1 MSQHPA
7 QDTIDLKA
15 IFRKIVAKWWLFLI
29 TIGIALSAGVAYIKT
44 TPKAYRVKSV
54 LRMSEGRRSSF
65 GGGKEEFLKGSGY
78 LKSDAE
84 LEDEIT
90 MIRSV
95 NNMTRTLAKLDFS
108 IGYFETANFLT
119 KEVYD
124 APPFEVRMDS
134 SITQMCGVAVHV
146 TVDTL
151 GGTWR
156 VKAKAKNVRLYD
168 LRTMQMLTDDF
179 IRNVDIDEIV
189 ALGQPFKHEHLQF
202 SIEPS
207 KKLKK
212 YVLNAKSDYFF
223 VLNPLDELLR
233 QWQGATSVD
242 PMSEESNI
250 VILTTSGEVINKQ
263 KKFLDMLMATYIE
276 SEQEKNNQ
284 KGNATIAFI
293 DAAIGKSGK
302 ELAEAQGDLEIA
314 GRGGVL
320 DPTILSGTV
329 NQELITQRREL
340 SKLESQQA
348 SLNALI
354 STMEADDGTSRSTIA
369 AAGINSQSLNTLI
382 DKYNQDVAKLQTDE
396 LAVKQPT
403 APILAMRK
411 TVRTE
416 ASQIIAS
423 ARSLLLQTGNE
434 IASVKG
440 MISQLQGSLFSMPG
454 KEIDRKIAVNKYE
467 LTQEIHN
474 YLLEKSYEAQIAVN
488 SDQVD
493 KTVVDAA
500 RPESPTPIS
509 PDKKVVL
516 GGAFAVGLIVPLLFI
531 LLLDF
536 LNDKIS
542 DLDELKRLSALPI
555 LATIPNS
562 KRKRITPD
570 EPKSLLAESFRTA
583 RINLQYLNVNA
594 PRQVVGMTSSS
605 SGEGKT
611 FCSIN
616 LATVI
621 TLSGKRT
628 LLIDADMR
636 RPRVQDY
643 LELPDGPGLSTYLIG
658 ECTLDHAIRRSGV
671 QGLDVITAG
680 PIPPN
685 PLELVESPRMAEL
698 FKEARARYDH
708 IVVDASPMGL
718 VSEFKI
724 IMGHVDV
731 TLYVVRQGHTRRNM
745 LRGVNELYG
754 DGKLAHVNLILND
767 VKAGQGYGDGYG
779 YYTK

>member
-1 MSQHPA
+1 MSQTGA

-15 IFRKIVAKWWLFLI
+15 IFTKIFRKWWLFLI
-29 TIGIALSAGVAYIKT
+29 TISIAVAGGAAYIKT
-44 TPKAYRVKSV
+44 TPKAYRVTAV

-65 GGGKEEFLKGSGY
+65 GGSKEEFLKGSGY
-78 LKSDAE
+78 LKTDAE

-90 MIRSV
+90 MIKSV
-95 NNMTRTLAKLDFS
+95 KNMTATLKKLDFG
-108 IGYFETANFLT
+108 IGYFEKINFLT

-124 APPFEVRMDS
+124 APPFLVRLDS
-134 SITQMCGVAVHV
+134 SMLQMCGVSVHV
-146 TVDTL
+146 KVDTL

-156 VKAKAKNVRLYD
+156 VKVESKNVRLYD
-168 LRTMQMLTDDF
+168 LRSDQVVSDKF
-179 IRNVDIDEIV
+179 VPKVSIDEIV
-189 ALGQPFKHEHLQF
+189 AIGQPFKSEFLTF
-202 SIEPS
+202 SIELQKNRTMNP
-207 KKLKK
+207 
-212 YVLNAKSDYFF
+212 KSDFF
-223 VLNPLDELLR
+223 FILNPIDELLR
-233 QWQGATSVD
+233 QWQGATSVS

-250 VILTTSGEVINKQ
+250 VILNTSGEVINKQ
-263 KKFLDMLMATYIE
+263 KKFLDALMTTYIE
-276 SEQEKNNQ
+276 SEQDKNTQ
-284 KGNATIAFI
+284 KGKATIEFI
-293 DAAIGKSGK
+293 DQTLKQSGLELQKAQTDFQNAQAGGSMGDAASQSG
-302 ELAEAQGDLEIA
+302 AI
-314 GRGGVL
+314 
-320 DPTILSGTV
+320 
-329 NQELITQRREL
+329 NQELFRLQDEEGRL
-340 SKLESQQA
+340 SSRLFNLKALVTTMSADPGGQA
-348 SLNALI
+348 N
-354 STMEADDGTSRSTIA
+354 TIA
-369 AAGINSQSLNTLI
+369 ATGLDAPSLNTLI
-382 DKYNQDVAKLQTDE
+382 DKYNQDVARLRSEE
-396 LAVKQPT
+396 LNVKIAT
-403 APILAMRK
+403 APIIALRR
-411 TVRTE
+411 TV
-416 ASQIIAS
+416 
-423 ARSLLLQTGNE
+423 QTGRDQIVQSAQSLIQQTE
-434 IASVKG
+434 GDLSSRRSRIAA
-440 MISQLQGSLFSMPG
+440 LQGKLYVLPQQDI
-454 KEIDRKIAVNKYE
+454 KRRIAAKSYE
-467 LTQEIHN
+467 LTEGIHN

-500 RPESPTPIS
+500 RAESPAPIA

-516 GGAFAVGLIVPLLFI
+516 GGAFAIGLIIPLLFI

-542 DLDELKRLSALPI
+542 DLDELKRLTAIPI

-583 RINLQYLNVNA
+583 RINLQYLNANTA
-594 PRQVVGMTSSS
+594 RQVVGMTSSS

-636 RPRVQDY
+636 RPRVHEY
-643 LELPDGPGLSTYLIG
+643 LELPDAPGLSTYLIG
-658 ECTLDHAIRRSGV
+658 ECTLDGAIRRSGI

-698 FKEARARYDH
+698 FKEARGRYDS
-708 IVVDASPMGL
+708 IIVDASPMGL

-731 TLYVVRQGHTRRNM
+731 TLYVVRQGHTRRQM
-745 LRGVNELYG
+745 LRGVNELFR
-754 DGKLAHVNLILND
+754 DGKMAHMNMILND

>member
-1 MSQHPA
+1 MNQTGA

-15 IFRKIVAKWWLFLI
+15 IFSKIARKWWLFLI
-29 TIGIALSAGVAYIKT
+29 TVSIAVAAAAAYIKT

-54 LRMSEGRRSSF
+54 LRMSEGRRASF
-65 GGGKEEFLKGSGY
+65 GGNKEEFLKGSGY
-78 LKSDAE
+78 LKTDAE

-90 MIRSV
+90 MIKSV
-95 NNMTRTLAKLDFS
+95 NNMTNTLKKLDFS
-108 IGYFETANFLT
+108 IGYFETVNFLT

-124 APPFEVRMDS
+124 APPFIVHMDS
-134 SITQMCGVAVHV
+134 ATTQMCGVAIHV
-146 TVDTL
+146 KVDTM

-156 VKAKAKNVRLYD
+156 VKATGKNVRLYD
-168 LRTMQMLTDDF
+168 LRTSQMLTDDF

-189 ALGQPFKHEHLQF
+189 ALGQSFKQEHLNF
-202 SIEPS
+202 SIELP
-207 KKLKK
+207 KK
-212 YVLNAKSDYFF
+212 YVMNAKSDYFF

-242 PMSEESNI
+242 PMSDESNI
-250 VILTTSGEVINKQ
+250 VTLTTTGEVISKQ
-263 KKFLDMLMATYIE
+263 KRFLDALMATYIE
-276 SEQEKNNQ
+276 SEQDKNTQ
-284 KGNATIAFI
+284 KGKATIEFI
-293 DAAIGKSGK
+293 DQTLKQSGQQLQQAQSALQSAQAGGSMGDAGIQSGAI
-302 ELAEAQGDLEIA
+302 
-314 GRGGVL
+314 
-320 DPTILSGTV
+320 
-329 NQELITQRREL
+329 NQELFRLQDEEGRMN
-340 SKLESQQA
+340 SKLSN
-348 SLNALI
+348 LNALVA
-354 STMEADDGTSRSTIA
+354 TMSADDGGQASTISPMGLDA
-369 AAGINSQSLNTLI
+369 PSLTTLI
-382 DKYNQDVAKLQTDE
+382 DKYNQDVARLRSEE
-396 LAVKQPT
+396 LNVKIAT
-403 APILAMRK
+403 APIIALRR
-411 TVRTE
+411 TVQTE
-416 ASQIIAS
+416 RDQIVQS
-423 ARSLLLQTGNE
+423 ARSLVSQTQSELSAVRSRIG
-434 IASVKG
+434 A
-440 MISQLQGSLFSMPG
+440 LQGKLYMLPQQAIKS
-454 KEIDRKIAVNKYE
+454 RIAAKSYE
-467 LTQEIHN
+467 LTESIHN

-493 KTVVDAA
+493 KTVVDTA

-509 PDKKVVL
+509 PDKKVVI
-516 GGAFAVGLIVPLLFI
+516 GGAFAVGIIIPLLFI

-542 DLDELKRLSALPI
+542 DVDELKRLSALPL
-555 LATIPNS
+555 LATIPSS

-594 PRQVVGMTSSS
+594 PRQVVGMTSST

-636 RPRVQDY
+636 RPRIHEY
-643 LELPDGPGLSTYLIG
+643 LELPDGPGLSTFLIG
-658 ECTLDHAIRRSGV
+658 ECTLEGAVRRSGV

-698 FKEARARYDH
+698 FAEARKRYDH

-718 VSEFKI
+718 VSEFKV
-724 IMGHVDV
+724 IMGHLDV

-745 LRGVNELYG
+745 LRGVNELHR
-754 DGKLAHVNLILND
+754 DGKLAHTSIILND
-767 VKAGQGYGDGYG
+767 VKAGQGYGEGYG

>member
-1 MSQHPA
+1 MSQTGA

-15 IFRKIVAKWWLFLI
+15 IFTKIARKWWLFLI
-29 TIGIALSAGVAYIKT
+29 TISIAVAAGAAYIKT

-65 GGGKEEFLKGSGY
+65 GGTKEEFLKGSGY
-78 LKSDAE
+78 LKTDAE

-95 NNMTRTLAKLDFS
+95 NNMTNTLKKLDFS
-108 IGYFETANFLT
+108 IGYFETTNFLT

-124 APPFEVRMDS
+124 APPFIVHMDS

-146 TVDTL
+146 KIDTL

-156 VKAKAKNVRLYD
+156 VKAAAKNVRLYD
-168 LRTMQMLTDDF
+168 LHTSEMLTDDF
-179 IRNVDIDEIV
+179 VPKVNIDEIV
-189 ALGQPFKHEHLQF
+189 ALGQPFKNEHLHF
-202 SIEPS
+202 SIELPE
-207 KKLKK
+207 K
-212 YVLNAKSDYFF
+212 YVMNAKSDYFF
-223 VLNPLDELLR
+223 VLNPMDELLR
-233 QWQGATSVD
+233 QWQGATSVT

-250 VILTTSGEVINKQ
+250 VILTTTGEVINKQ
-263 KKFLDMLMATYIE
+263 KKFLDALMATYIE
-276 SEQEKNNQ
+276 SEQDKNTEK
-284 KGNATIAFI
+284 GRATIAFI
-293 DAAIGKSGK
+293 DETLRQSGQKLQQAQTDLQTAQTGGSMGDAAT
-302 ELAEAQGDLEIA
+302 QGGAI
-314 GRGGVL
+314 
-320 DPTILSGTV
+320 
-329 NQELITQRREL
+329 NQELFRLQDEEGRTR
-340 SKLESQQA
+340 SKLTN
-348 SLNALI
+348 LNALVATMSADPGGQA
-354 STMEADDGTSRSTIA
+354 STVA
-369 AAGINSQSLNTLI
+369 ATGLDAPSLNNLI
-382 DKYNQDVAKLQTDE
+382 DKYNQDVARLRSEE
-396 LAVKQPT
+396 LNVKIAT
-403 APILAMRK
+403 APIIALRR
-411 TVRTE
+411 TVQTE
-416 ASQIIAS
+416 RDQIVQS
-423 ARSLLLQTGNE
+423 AQALVNQTQSELNG
-434 IASVKG
+434 IQSRIG
-440 MISQLQGSLFSMPG
+440 SLQGKLYALPQQQM
-454 KEIDRKIAVNKYE
+454 RTRIAAKTYE
-467 LTQEIHN
+467 LTEGIHN
-474 YLLEKSYEAQIAVN
+474 YLMEKSYEAQIAVN

-500 RPESPTPIS
+500 RPETPVPIA
-509 PDKKVVL
+509 PDKKVVI
-516 GGAFAVGLIVPLLFI
+516 GGAFAVGLIVPLLFL

-536 LNDKIS
+536 MNDRIS
-542 DLDELKRLSALPI
+542 DVDELKRLSPLPL

-594 PRQVVGMTSSS
+594 PRQVVGMTSST

-658 ECTLDHAIRRSGV
+658 ECTLDGAIRRSGI

-685 PLELVESPRMAEL
+685 PLELVESPRMADL
-698 FKEARARYDH
+698 FAEARKRYDS

-724 IMGHVDV
+724 IMGHLDV
-731 TLYVVRQGHTRRNM
+731 TLYVVRQGHTRRGM
-745 LRGVNELYG
+745 LRSVNDLFRE
-754 DGKLAHVNLILND
+754 GKIAHVNMILND

>member
-1 MSQHPA
+1 MSQTGA

-15 IFRKIVAKWWLFLI
+15 IFTKILRKWWLFLI
-29 TIGIALSAGVAYIKT
+29 TISIAVAGGAAYIKT
-44 TPKAYRVKSV
+44 TPKAYRVTSV
-54 LRMSEGRRSSF
+54 LRMSEGRRSNF

-95 NNMTRTLAKLDFS
+95 SNVTNTLKKLDFG
-108 IGYFETANFLT
+108 IGYFETNNFLT

-124 APPFEVRMDS
+124 APPFLVRMDS
-134 SITQMCGVAVHV
+134 TILQMCGVRVHIK
-146 TVDTL
+146 VDTL

-156 VKAKAKNVRLYD
+156 VKVESKNVRLYD
-168 LRTMQMLTDDF
+168 LRTNMVASDKF
-179 IRNVDIDEIV
+179 VPKVNIDEIV
-189 ALGQPFKHEHLQF
+189 AIGQPFKSEFLTF
-202 SIEPS
+202 SIEVQKGRSINP
-207 KKLKK
+207 
-212 YVLNAKSDYFF
+212 KSDMFF
-223 VLNPLDELLR
+223 ILNPLDELLR
-233 QWQGATSVD
+233 QWQGSASVS

-263 KKFLDMLMATYIE
+263 KKFLDALMATYIE
-276 SEQEKNNQ
+276 TEQEKNTR
-284 KGNATIAFI
+284 KGEATIAFI
-293 DAAIGKSGK
+293 DETLKQSGQELQKAQTDFQNSQTGGSMGDAASQSG
-302 ELAEAQGDLEIA
+302 AI
-314 GRGGVL
+314 
-320 DPTILSGTV
+320 
-329 NQELITQRREL
+329 NQELFRLQDEEGRL
-340 SKLESQQA
+340 SSRLFNLNSLVTTMSADPGGQA
-348 SLNALI
+348 N
-354 STMEADDGTSRSTIA
+354 TIA
-369 AAGINSQSLNTLI
+369 ATGLDAPSLNTLI
-382 DKYNQDVAKLQTDE
+382 DKYNQDVARLRSEE
-396 LAVKQPT
+396 LNVKIAT
-403 APILAMRK
+403 APIIALRR
-411 TVRTE
+411 TV
-416 ASQIIAS
+416 
-423 ARSLLLQTGNE
+423 QTGRDQIVQSAQSLIQQTE
-434 IASVKG
+434 GELSSRRSRIGA
-440 MISQLQGSLFSMPG
+440 LQGKLYVLPQQD
-454 KEIDRKIAVNKYE
+454 IRRRIAAKSYE
-467 LTQEIHN
+467 LTEGIHN

-500 RPESPTPIS
+500 RAESPAPIA

-516 GGAFAVGLIVPLLFI
+516 GGAVAIGLIIPLLFI
-531 LLLDF
+531 MLLDF

-542 DLDELKRLSALPI
+542 DLDELKRLTAVPI

-583 RINLQYLNVNA
+583 RINLQYLNANTA
-594 PRQVVGMTSSS
+594 RQVVGMTSSS

-636 RPRVQDY
+636 RPRVQEY

-658 ECTLDHAIRRSGV
+658 ECTLDGAIRRSGV

-685 PLELVESPRMAEL
+685 PLELVESSRMADL
-698 FKEARARYDH
+698 FKEARGRYDS
-708 IVVDASPMGL
+708 IIVDASPMGL

-731 TLYVVRQGHTRRNM
+731 TLYVVRQGHTRRQM
-745 LRGVNELYG
+745 LRGVNELHR
-754 DGKLAHVNLILND
+754 DGKMANMNMILND

>member
-1 MSQHPA
+1 MSQTGA

-15 IFRKIVAKWWLFLI
+15 IFTKILRKWWLFLI
-29 TIGIALSAGVAYIKT
+29 TISIAVAGGAAYIKT
-44 TPKAYRVKSV
+44 TPKAYRVTSV
-54 LRMSEGRRSSF
+54 LRMSEGRRSNF
-65 GGGKEEFLKGSGY
+65 GGGKEEFLKGASY
-78 LKSDAE
+78 LKTDAE

-90 MIRSV
+90 MIKSV
-95 NNMTRTLAKLDFS
+95 SNVTATLKKLDFG
-108 IGYFETANFLT
+108 IGYFETNKFLT

-124 APPFEVRMDS
+124 APPLLVRMDS
-134 SITQMCGVAVHV
+134 TILQMCGVSVHIK
-146 TVDTL
+146 VDTL

-156 VKAKAKNVRLYD
+156 VKVESKNVRLYD
-168 LRTMQMLTDDF
+168 LRTNMVASDQF
-179 IRNVDIDEIV
+179 VPKVNIDEIV
-189 ALGQPFKHEHLQF
+189 AIGQPFKNEFLTF
-202 SIEPS
+202 SIEVQKGRSINP
-207 KKLKK
+207 
-212 YVLNAKSDYFF
+212 KSDLFF
-223 VLNPLDELLR
+223 ILNPLDELLR
-233 QWQGATSVD
+233 QWQGSASVS

-276 SEQEKNNQ
+276 SEQEKNTL
-284 KGNATIAFI
+284 KGKATIEFI
-293 DAAIGKSGK
+293 DETLKQSGQQLQQAQTALQSAQAGGSMGDAAS
-302 ELAEAQGDLEIA
+302 QGGAI
-314 GRGGVL
+314 
-320 DPTILSGTV
+320 
-329 NQELITQRREL
+329 NQELFRLQDEEGRTR
-340 SKLESQQA
+340 SKLSNLKALVGTMSADPGGQA
-348 SLNALI
+348 S
-354 STMEADDGTSRSTIA
+354 TVTV
-369 AAGINSQSLNTLI
+369 AGLDAPSLNNLI
-382 DKYNQDVAKLQTDE
+382 DKYNQDVARLRSEE
-396 LAVKQPT
+396 LNVKIAT
-403 APILAMRK
+403 APIIALRRTVQTERDQIVQSAQSLAN
-411 TVRTE
+411 
-416 ASQIIAS
+416 
-423 ARSLLLQTGNE
+423 QTQSELSG
-434 IASVKG
+434 IQSRIG
-440 MISQLQGSLFSMPG
+440 SLQGKLYMLPQQQM
-454 KEIDRKIAVNKYE
+454 KTRIAAKSYE
-467 LTQEIHN
+467 LTEGIHN
-474 YLLEKSYEAQIAVN
+474 YLMEKSYEAQIAVN

-500 RPESPTPIS
+500 RAESPAPIA

-516 GGAFAVGLIVPLLFI
+516 GGAFAIGLIIPLLFI

-542 DLDELKRLSALPI
+542 DLDELKRLTAIPI

-583 RINLQYLNVNA
+583 RINLQYLNA
-594 PRQVVGMTSSS
+594 STARQVVGMTSSS

-636 RPRVQDY
+636 RPRVQEY

-658 ECTLDHAIRRSGV
+658 ECTLDGAIRRSGV

-685 PLELVESPRMAEL
+685 PLELVESPRMADL
-698 FKEARARYDH
+698 FKEARVRYDS
-708 IVVDASPMGL
+708 IIVDASPMGL

-724 IMGHVDV
+724 IMGHLDV
-731 TLYVVRQGHTRRNM
+731 TLYVVRQDHTRRAM
-745 LRGVNELYG
+745 LRGVNELFR
-754 DGKLAHVNLILND
+754 DGKMVNMNMILND

>member
-1 MSQHPA
+1 MSQTGA

-15 IFRKIVAKWWLFLI
+15 IFTKIIRKWWLFLI
-29 TIGIALSAGVAYIKT
+29 TISIAVAGGVAYIKT
-44 TPKAYRVKSV
+44 TPKAYRVTAV

-65 GGGKEEFLKGSGY
+65 GQGKEEFLKGSGY

-95 NNMTRTLAKLDFS
+95 SNMTATLKKLDFG
-108 IGYFETANFLT
+108 IGYFEKVNFLT

-124 APPFEVRMDS
+124 APPFIVRMDS
-134 SITQMCGVAVHV
+134 SILQMCGVGVHIK
-146 TVDTL
+146 VDTL

-156 VKAKAKNVRLYD
+156 VKVESKNVRLYD
-168 LRTMQMLTDDF
+168 LRTNTVAADKF
-179 IRNVDIDEIV
+179 VPKVSIDEIV
-189 ALGQPFKHEHLQF
+189 AIGQPFKSEFLSF
-202 SIEPS
+202 SIELA
-207 KKLKK
+207 KNRTI
-212 YVLNAKSDYFF
+212 NAKSDHFF
-223 VLNPLDELLR
+223 ILNPMDELLR
-233 QWQGATSVD
+233 QWQGATSVS

-250 VILTTSGEVINKQ
+250 VILNTSGEVINKQ
-263 KKFLDMLMATYIE
+263 KKFLDALMATYIE
-276 SEQEKNNQ
+276 SEQTKNNQ
-284 KGNATIAFI
+284 KGEATIAFI
-293 DAAIGKSGK
+293 DETLKQSGLELQKAQTDFQNAQAGGSMGDAASQSG
-302 ELAEAQGDLEIA
+302 AI
-314 GRGGVL
+314 
-320 DPTILSGTV
+320 
-329 NQELITQRREL
+329 NQELFRLQDEEGRL
-340 SKLESQQA
+340 SSRLFNLNSLVATMSADPEGQA
-348 SLNALI
+348 N
-354 STMEADDGTSRSTIA
+354 TIA
-369 AAGINSQSLNTLI
+369 ATGLDAPSLNTLI
-382 DKYNQDVAKLQTDE
+382 DKYNQDVARLRSEE
-396 LAVKQPT
+396 LNVKIAT
-403 APILAMRK
+403 APIIALRR
-411 TVRTE
+411 TVQTE
-416 ASQIIAS
+416 RDQIIQS
-423 ARSLLLQTGNE
+423 AQSLIQQTNGDLSSRRAR
-434 IASVKG
+434 IAS
-440 MISQLQGSLFSMPG
+440 LQGKLYVLPQQDI
-454 KEIDRKIAVNKYE
+454 KRRIAAKSYE
-467 LTQEIHN
+467 LTEGIHN

-500 RPESPTPIS
+500 RAESPAPIA

-516 GGAFAVGLIVPLLFI
+516 GGAFALGLIIPLLFI

-542 DLDELKRLSALPI
+542 DLDELKRLTAIPI

-583 RINLQYLNVNA
+583 RINLQYLNANSA
-594 PRQVVGMTSSS
+594 RQVVGMTSSS

-628 LLIDADMR
+628 LLVDADMR
-636 RPRVQDY
+636 RPRVQEY

-658 ECTLDHAIRRSGV
+658 ECTLDGAIRRSGI

-698 FKEARARYDH
+698 FKEARNRYDS
-708 IVVDASPMGL
+708 IIVDASPMGL

-731 TLYVVRQGHTRRNM
+731 TLYVVRQGHTRRQM
-745 LRGVNELYG
+745 LRGVNELYR
-754 DGKLAHVNLILND
+754 DGKMAHMNMILND